1 MRPIRSILF
10 VPGTRTDRFPR
21 AMAAGADA
29 VVFDLEDGVDVSR
42 KAEARRAVAEWLAS
56 APASRTARFVRVNAS
71 GSTWQAEDLVWL
83 AVVSGHI
90 DGVVVPKAESPDDI
104 ERVAQASPQSDV
116 IPLLETA
123 RGIIGAAAIAA
134 APARIPAL
142 LFGAEDFTAEL
153 GIPRTLDGEELLLA
167 RSQVVLAAA
176 AIGADAID
184 AVFVDLAAPDQL
196 RRDAVRARA
205 LGFRGKMAIHPD
217 QVATI
222 NDVFSPSADEV
233 ARARRLIEAAD
244 AARRQGDGAFRF
256 EDRMV
261 DAPVIA
267 RARRVLALAEALA
280 KSGSP

>member
-1 MRPIRSILF
+1 MRPLRSILF
-10 VPGTRTDRFPR
+10 VPGNRADRFPR
-21 AMAAGADA
+21 ALAAGADA
-29 VVFDLEDGVDVSR
+29 VVFDLEDGVEDGR
-42 KAEARRAVAEWLAS
+42 KADARGAIAEWLA
-56 APASRTARFVRVNAS
+56 ATPASRTARFVRVNAP
-71 GSTWQAEDLVWL
+71 GSAWQAEDLVWL
-83 AVVSGHI
+83 ASVSGHI
-90 DGVVVPKAESPDDI
+90 EGVVLPKAESSADI
-104 ERVAQASPQSDV
+104 ERVAALAPAGCV

-123 RGIIGAAAIAA
+123 RGIIGAAAIAS
-134 APARIPAL
+134 ARATIPAL

-184 AVFVDLAAPDQL
+184 AVFVDLAAPERL
-196 RRDAVRARA
+196 RQDATRARA

-222 NDVFSPSADEV
+222 NGVFSPSADEI
-233 ARARRLIEAAD
+233 ARARRLIDAAD
-244 AARRQGDGAFRF
+244 TARRQGEGAFRF

-267 RARRVLALAEALA
+267 RARRVLALADALV
-280 KSGSP
+280 K

>member
-1 MRPIRSILF
+1 MRPLRSILF
-10 VPGTRTDRFPR
+10 VPGNRADRFPR
-21 AMAAGADA
+21 ALAAGADA
-29 VVFDLEDGVDVSR
+29 VVFDLEDGVEDGR
-42 KAEARRAVAEWLAS
+42 KADARGAIAEWLA
-56 APASRTARFVRVNAS
+56 ATPASRTARFVRVNAS
-71 GSTWQAEDLVWL
+71 GSAWQAEDLVWL
-83 AVVSGHI
+83 AGVSGHI
-90 DGVVVPKAESPDDI
+90 EGVVLPKAESSADI
-104 ERVAQASPQSDV
+104 ERVAALAPAGCV

-123 RGIIGAAAIAA
+123 RGIIGAAAIAS
-134 APARIPAL
+134 ARATIPAL

-184 AVFVDLAAPDQL
+184 AVFVDLAAPERL
-196 RRDAVRARA
+196 RQDAMRARA

-222 NDVFSPSADEV
+222 NGVFSPSADEI
-233 ARARRLIEAAD
+233 ARARRLIDAAD
-244 AARRQGDGAFRF
+244 AARRQGEGAFRF

-267 RARRVLALAEALA
+267 RARRVLALADALV
-280 KSGSP
+280 K

>member
-1 MRPIRSILF
+1 MRPLRSILF
-10 VPGTRTDRFPR
+10 VPGNRADRFPR
-21 AMAAGADA
+21 ALAAGADA
-29 VVFDLEDGVDVSR
+29 VVFDLEDGVEDGR
-42 KAEARRAVAEWLAS
+42 KADARGAIAEWLA
-56 APASRTARFVRVNAS
+56 ATPASRTARFVRVNAS
-71 GSTWQAEDLVWL
+71 GSAWQAEDLVWL
-83 AVVSGHI
+83 ASVSGHI
-90 DGVVVPKAESPDDI
+90 DGVVLPKAESSADI
-104 ERVAQASPQSDV
+104 ERVAALAPAGCV

-123 RGIIGAAAIAA
+123 RGIIGAAAIAS
-134 APARIPAL
+134 ARATIPAL

-184 AVFVDLAAPDQL
+184 AVFVDLAAPERL
-196 RRDAVRARA
+196 RQDAMRARA

-222 NDVFSPSADEV
+222 NGVFSPSADEI
-233 ARARRLIEAAD
+233 ARARRLIDAAD
-244 AARRQGDGAFRF
+244 AARRQGEGAFRF

-267 RARRVLALAEALA
+267 RARRVLALADALV
-280 KSGSP
+280 K

>member
-1 MRPIRSILF
+1 MRPLRSILF
-10 VPGTRTDRFPR
+10 VPGNRADRFPR
-21 AMAAGADA
+21 ALAAGADA
-29 VVFDLEDGVDVSR
+29 VVFDLEDGVEDGR
-42 KAEARRAVAEWLAS
+42 KADARGAIAEWLA
-56 APASRTARFVRVNAS
+56 ATPASRTARFVRVNAS
-71 GSTWQAEDLVWL
+71 GSAWQAEDLVWL
-83 AVVSGHI
+83 AGVSGHI
-90 DGVVVPKAESPDDI
+90 EGVVLPKAESSADI
-104 ERVAQASPQSDV
+104 ERVAALAPAGCV

-123 RGIIGAAAIAA
+123 RGIIGAVAIAS
-134 APARIPAL
+134 APATIPAL

-184 AVFVDLAAPDQL
+184 AVFVDLAAPERL
-196 RRDAVRARA
+196 RQDAMRARA

-222 NDVFSPSADEV
+222 NGVFSPSADEI
-233 ARARRLIEAAD
+233 ARARRLIDAAD
-244 AARRQGDGAFRF
+244 AARRQGEGAFRF

-267 RARRVLALAEALA
+267 RARRVLALADALV
-280 KSGSP
+280 K

>member
-1 MRPIRSILF
+1 MRPLRSILF
-10 VPGTRTDRFPR
+10 VPGNRADRFPR
-21 AMAAGADA
+21 ALAAGADA
-29 VVFDLEDGVDVSR
+29 VVFDLEDGVEDGR
-42 KAEARRAVAEWLAS
+42 KADARRAIAEWLA
-56 APASRTARFVRVNAS
+56 ATPASRTARFVRVNAS
-71 GSTWQAEDLVWL
+71 GSAWQAEDLVWL
-83 AVVSGHI
+83 ASVSGHI
-90 DGVVVPKAESPDDI
+90 EGVVLPKAESSADI
-104 ERVAQASPQSDV
+104 ERVAALAPAGCV

-123 RGIIGAAAIAA
+123 RGIIGAAAIAS
-134 APARIPAL
+134 APATIPAL

-184 AVFVDLAAPDQL
+184 AVFVDLAAPERL
-196 RRDAVRARA
+196 RQDAMRARA

-222 NDVFSPSADEV
+222 NGVFSPSADEI
-233 ARARRLIEAAD
+233 ARARRLIDAAD
-244 AARRQGDGAFRF
+244 TARRQGEGAFRF

-267 RARRVLALAEALA
+267 RARRVLALADALV
-280 KSGSP
+280 K

>member
-1 MRPIRSILF
+1 MRPLRSILF
-10 VPGTRTDRFPR
+10 VPGNRADRFPR
-21 AMAAGADA
+21 ALAAGADA
-29 VVFDLEDGVDVSR
+29 VVFDLEDGVEDGR
-42 KAEARRAVAEWLAS
+42 KADARRAIAEWLA
-56 APASRTARFVRVNAS
+56 ATPASRTARFVRVNAS
-71 GSTWQAEDLVWL
+71 GSAWQAEDLVWL
-83 AVVSGHI
+83 ASVSGHI
-90 DGVVVPKAESPDDI
+90 EGVVLPKAESSADI
-104 ERVAQASPQSDV
+104 ERVAALAPAGCV

-123 RGIIGAAAIAA
+123 RGIIGAAAIAS
-134 APARIPAL
+134 ARATIPAL

-184 AVFVDLAAPDQL
+184 AVFVDLAAPERL
-196 RRDAVRARA
+196 RQDATRARA

-222 NDVFSPSADEV
+222 NGVFSPSADEI
-233 ARARRLIEAAD
+233 ARARRLIDAAD
-244 AARRQGDGAFRF
+244 AARRQGEGAFRF

-267 RARRVLALAEALA
+267 RARRVLALADALV
-280 KSGSP
+280 K

>member
-1 MRPIRSILF
+1 MRPLRSILF
-10 VPGTRTDRFPR
+10 VPGNRADRFPR
-21 AMAAGADA
+21 ALAAGADA
-29 VVFDLEDGVDVSR
+29 VVFDLEDGVEDGR
-42 KAEARRAVAEWLAS
+42 KADARRAIAEWLA
-56 APASRTARFVRVNAS
+56 ATPASRTARFVRVNAS
-71 GSTWQAEDLVWL
+71 GSAWQAEDLVWL
-83 AVVSGHI
+83 ASVSGHI
-90 DGVVVPKAESPDDI
+90 EGVVLPKAESSADI
-104 ERVAQASPQSDV
+104 ERVAALAPAGCV

-123 RGIIGAAAIAA
+123 RGIIGAVAIAS
-134 APARIPAL
+134 APATIPAL

-184 AVFVDLAAPDQL
+184 AVFVDLAAPERL
-196 RRDAVRARA
+196 RQDATRARA

-222 NDVFSPSADEV
+222 NGVFSPSADEI
-233 ARARRLIEAAD
+233 ARARRLIDAAD
-244 AARRQGDGAFRF
+244 TARRQGEGAFRF

-267 RARRVLALAEALA
+267 RARRVLALADALV
-280 KSGSP
+280 K

>member
-1 MRPIRSILF
+1 MRPLRSILF
-10 VPGTRTDRFPR
+10 VPGNRADRFPR
-21 AMAAGADA
+21 ALAAGADA
-29 VVFDLEDGVDVSR
+29 VVFDLEDGVEDGR
-42 KAEARRAVAEWLAS
+42 KADARRAIAEWLA
-56 APASRTARFVRVNAS
+56 ATPASRTARFVRVNAS
-71 GSTWQAEDLVWL
+71 GSAWQAEDLVWL
-83 AVVSGHI
+83 ASVSGHI
-90 DGVVVPKAESPDDI
+90 EGVVLPKAESSADI
-104 ERVAQASPQSDV
+104 ERVAALAPAGCV

-123 RGIIGAAAIAA
+123 RGIIGAAAIAS
-134 APARIPAL
+134 ARATIPAL

-184 AVFVDLAAPDQL
+184 AVFVDLAAPERL
-196 RRDAVRARA
+196 RQDAMRARA

-222 NDVFSPSADEV
+222 NGVFSPSADEI
-233 ARARRLIEAAD
+233 ARARRLIDAAD
-244 AARRQGDGAFRF
+244 AARRQGEGAFRF

-267 RARRVLALAEALA
+267 RARRVLALADALV
-280 KSGSP
+280 K

>member
-1 MRPIRSILF
+1 MRPLRSILF
-10 VPGTRTDRFPR
+10 VPGNRADRFPR
-21 AMAAGADA
+21 ALAAGADA
-29 VVFDLEDGVDVSR
+29 VVFDLEDGVEDGR
-42 KAEARRAVAEWLAS
+42 KADARRAIAEWLA
-56 APASRTARFVRVNAS
+56 ATPASRTARFVRVNAS
-71 GSTWQAEDLVWL
+71 GSAWQAEDLVWL
-83 AVVSGHI
+83 ASVSGHI
-90 DGVVVPKAESPDDI
+90 EGVVLPKAESSADI
-104 ERVAQASPQSDV
+104 ERVAALAPAGCV

-123 RGIIGAAAIAA
+123 RGIIGAAAIAS
-134 APARIPAL
+134 ARATIPAL

-184 AVFVDLAAPDQL
+184 AVFVDLAAPERL
-196 RRDAVRARA
+196 RQDATRARA

-222 NDVFSPSADEV
+222 NGVFSPSADEI
-233 ARARRLIEAAD
+233 ARARRLIDAAD
-244 AARRQGDGAFRF
+244 TARRQGEGAFRF

-267 RARRVLALAEALA
+267 RARRVLALADALV
-280 KSGSP
+280 K

>member
-1 MRPIRSILF
+1 MRPLRSILF
-10 VPGTRTDRFPR
+10 VPGNRADRFPR
-21 AMAAGADA
+21 ALAAGADA
-29 VVFDLEDGVDVSR
+29 VVFDLEDGVEDGR
-42 KAEARRAVAEWLAS
+42 KADARGAIAEWLA
-56 APASRTARFVRVNAS
+56 ATPASRTARFVRVNAS
-71 GSTWQAEDLVWL
+71 GSAWQAEDLVWL
-83 AVVSGHI
+83 ASVSGHI
-90 DGVVVPKAESPDDI
+90 EGVVLPKAESSADI
-104 ERVAQASPQSDV
+104 ERVAALAPAGCV

-123 RGIIGAAAIAA
+123 RGIIGAAAIAS
-134 APARIPAL
+134 ARATIPAL

-184 AVFVDLAAPDQL
+184 AVFVDLAAPERL
-196 RRDAVRARA
+196 RQDATRARA

-222 NDVFSPSADEV
+222 NGVFSPSADEI
-233 ARARRLIEAAD
+233 ARARRLIDAAD
-244 AARRQGDGAFRF
+244 AARRQGEGAFRF

-267 RARRVLALAEALA
+267 RARRVLALADALV
-280 KSGSP
+280 K

>member
-1 MRPIRSILF
+1 MRPIRSVLF
-10 VPGTRTDRFPR
+10 VPGNRADRFPR
-21 AMAAGADA
+21 ALAAGADA
-29 VVFDLEDGVDVSR
+29 VVFDLEDGVEDGR
-42 KAEARRAVAEWLAS
+42 KADARRAVAEWLA
-56 APASRTARFVRVNAS
+56 ATPASRTARFVRVNAS
-71 GSTWQAEDLVWL
+71 GSAWQAEDLVWL
-83 AVVSGHI
+83 AGVSGHI
-90 DGVVVPKAESPDDI
+90 EGVVLPKAESPADI
-104 ERVAQASPQSDV
+104 ERVATSAPSGCV

-123 RGIIGAAAIAA
+123 RGIIGAAAIAC
-134 APARIPAL
+134 ARATIPAL

-184 AVFVDLAAPDQL
+184 AVFVDLAAPELL
-196 RRDAVRARA
+196 RQDAVRARA

-222 NDVFSPSADEV
+222 NEVFSPSADEV
-233 ARARRLIEAAD
+233 ARARRLIDAAD
-244 AARRQGDGAFRF
+244 AARRQGEGAFRF

-261 DAPVIA
+261 DAPVVA
-267 RARRVLALAEALA
+267 RARRVLALAEALD

>member
-1 MRPIRSILF
+1 MRPLRSILF
-10 VPGTRTDRFPR
+10 VPGNRADRFPR
-21 AMAAGADA
+21 ALAAGADA
-29 VVFDLEDGVDVSR
+29 VVFDLEDGVEDGR
-42 KAEARRAVAEWLAS
+42 KADARGAIAEWLA
-56 APASRTARFVRVNAS
+56 ATPASRTARFVRVNAS
-71 GSTWQAEDLVWL
+71 GSAWQAEDLVWL
-83 AVVSGHI
+83 ASVSGHI
-90 DGVVVPKAESPDDI
+90 EGVVLPKAESSADI
-104 ERVAQASPQSDV
+104 ERVAALAPAGCV

-123 RGIIGAAAIAA
+123 RGIIGAAAIAS
-134 APARIPAL
+134 ARATIPAL

-184 AVFVDLAAPDQL
+184 AVFVDLAAPERL
-196 RRDAVRARA
+196 RQDAMRARA

-222 NDVFSPSADEV
+222 NGVFSPSADEI
-233 ARARRLIEAAD
+233 ARARRLIDAAD
-244 AARRQGDGAFRF
+244 TARRQGEGAFRF

-267 RARRVLALAEALA
+267 RARRVLALADALV
-280 KSGSP
+280 K

>member
-1 MRPIRSILF
+1 MRPLRSILF
-10 VPGTRTDRFPR
+10 VPGNRADRFPR
-21 AMAAGADA
+21 ALAAGADA
-29 VVFDLEDGVDVSR
+29 VVFDLEDGVEDGR
-42 KAEARRAVAEWLAS
+42 KADARGAIAEWLA
-56 APASRTARFVRVNAS
+56 ATPASRTARFVRVNAS
-71 GSTWQAEDLVWL
+71 GSAWQAEDLVWL
-83 AVVSGHI
+83 ASVSGHI
-90 DGVVVPKAESPDDI
+90 EGVVLPKAESSADI
-104 ERVAQASPQSDV
+104 ERVAALAPAGCV

-123 RGIIGAAAIAA
+123 RGIIGAVAIAS
-134 APARIPAL
+134 APATIPAL

-184 AVFVDLAAPDQL
+184 AVFVDLAAPERL
-196 RRDAVRARA
+196 RQDAARARA

-222 NDVFSPSADEV
+222 NGVFSPSADEI
-233 ARARRLIEAAD
+233 ARARRLIDAAD
-244 AARRQGDGAFRF
+244 TARRQGEGAFRF

-267 RARRVLALAEALA
+267 RARRVLALADALV
-280 KSGSP
+280 K

>member
-1 MRPIRSILF
+1 MRPLRSILF
-10 VPGTRTDRFPR
+10 VPGNRADRFPR
-21 AMAAGADA
+21 ALAAGADA
-29 VVFDLEDGVDVSR
+29 VVFDLEDGVEDGR
-42 KAEARRAVAEWLAS
+42 KADARRAIAEWLA
-56 APASRTARFVRVNAS
+56 ATPASRTARFVRVNAS
-71 GSTWQAEDLVWL
+71 GSAWQAEDLVWL
-83 AVVSGHI
+83 ASVSGHI
-90 DGVVVPKAESPDDI
+90 DGVVLPKAESSADI
-104 ERVAQASPQSDV
+104 ERVAALAPAGCV

-123 RGIIGAAAIAA
+123 RGIIGAVAIAS
-134 APARIPAL
+134 APATIPAL

-184 AVFVDLAAPDQL
+184 AVFVDLAAPERL
-196 RRDAVRARA
+196 RQDATRARA

-222 NDVFSPSADEV
+222 NGVFSPSADEI
-233 ARARRLIEAAD
+233 ARARRLIDAAD
-244 AARRQGDGAFRF
+244 TARRQGEGAFRF

-267 RARRVLALAEALA
+267 RARRVLALADALV
-280 KSGSP
+280 K

>member
-1 MRPIRSILF
+1 MRPLRSILF
-10 VPGTRTDRFPR
+10 VPGNRADRFPR
-21 AMAAGADA
+21 ALAAGADA
-29 VVFDLEDGVDVSR
+29 VVFDLEDGVEDGR
-42 KAEARRAVAEWLAS
+42 KADARGAIAEWLA
-56 APASRTARFVRVNAS
+56 ATPASRTARFVRVNAP
-71 GSTWQAEDLVWL
+71 GSAWQAEDLVWL
-83 AVVSGHI
+83 ASVSGHI
-90 DGVVVPKAESPDDI
+90 EGVVLPKAESSADI
-104 ERVAQASPQSDV
+104 ERVAALAPAGCV

-123 RGIIGAAAIAA
+123 RGIIGAAAIAS
-134 APARIPAL
+134 ARATIPAL

-184 AVFVDLAAPDQL
+184 AVFVDLAAPERL
-196 RRDAVRARA
+196 RQDAMRARA

-222 NDVFSPSADEV
+222 NGVFSPSADEI
-233 ARARRLIEAAD
+233 ARARRLIDAAD
-244 AARRQGDGAFRF
+244 TARRQGEGAFRF

-267 RARRVLALAEALA
+267 RARRVLALADALV
-280 KSGSP
+280 K